1 MTMKAVIITS
11 GIDYSVFCF
20 RPGHVCLLIDGKQ
33 KWYPDSEI
41 EIVYD

>member
-1 MTMKAVIITS
+1 MKATIKTS
-11 GIDYSVFCF
+11 GSEYNIFCF

-33 KWYPDSEI
+33 KWYSDSEI